1 MITYIF
7 AGAPG
12 AGGLPQR
19 REVLKKGDL
28 VIGVDGGAQY
38 CREIN
43 ITPHVLI
50 GDFDSISPDHLQEY
64 TGKGVECISYP
75 RQKNETD
82 LELALDLARERG
94 AKEVK
99 LWGVVGGRWD
109 MSFSNILLA
118 ARPGYKNMRLSLFDT
133 ACSFEII
140 HAGKTYT
147 LTDQPGRRISLLPLM
162 GDAEKVTLHGFI
174 YPLQDETLHFGTS
187 RGISNILQQKK
198 ATVYLERGILLCIRE
213 LTENLVP

>member
-7 AGAPG
+7 AAAPD
-12 AGGLPQR
+12 AGGLPR
-19 REVLKKGDL
+19 RQEVLKNANL
-28 VIGVDGGAQY
+28 IIAVDGGAHY

-43 ITPHVLI
+43 LLPDILI

-64 TGKGVECISYP
+64 TGQGVECIDYP

-82 LELALDLARERG
+82 LELALELALERG
-94 AKEVK
+94 SKEVR

-118 ARPGYKNMRLSLFDT
+118 AHPRFKRMHFSFFDT
-133 ACSFEII
+133 ACSFVII
-140 HAGKTYT
+140 HGGRTHT
-147 LTDQPGRRISLLPLM
+147 LTGEPGTRVSLLPLA
-162 GDAEKVTLHGFI
+162 GDAEKVTLHGFV
-174 YPLQDETLHFGTS
+174 YPLEDETLHFGSS

-198 ATVYLERGILLCIRE
+198 ATIYLERGTLLCIRDIGQ
-213 LTENLVP
+213 